1 MSDRPLLDHLLV
13 ISHHHSYDER
23 EIFDVVRGKRLYL
36 FHSAFSSFRPGC
48 LPSLLFL
55 FYYLL
60 YYYNPVLGV
69 YDRRA
74 IPIYQ
79 GETEEERE
87 KGREL
92 IGIIIT
98 SSFIHSFSRTNGRPE
113 SAVCNP
119 RK

>member
-1 MSDRPLLDHLLV
+1 
-13 ISHHHSYDER
+13 
-23 EIFDVVRGKRLYL
+23 
-36 FHSAFSSFRPGC
+36 
-48 LPSLLFL
+48 
-55 FYYLL
+55 
-60 YYYNPVLGV
+60 V